1 MGRDPVRGGR
11 RVIVGRVDD
20 REVIDA
26 FLTEGAKRAFGPSL
40 HVENNSL
47 ILNGWWHAALR
58 IGERVFAVR
67 NEEPREDRA
76 PLDELLAALR
86 ELGLEQV
93 ALDHPYIQPIT
104 YTEISLGQVSWGLW
118 ATDLA
123 SGEEALV
130 ARASAE
136 SFFTDTLDPAF
147 LDASAPQSADFSAE
161 LGGARRVAGL
171 PTALVL
177 TVGVEPAR
185 AEALGAALDDCRVV
199 ARSFEEFPPSACG
212 ALIPGV
218 VVVDA
223 SGRTGIEFIMEL
235 RAEACGRYVPVV
247 ALTENAEV
255 PLGADAVLD
264 PRQPPTAWAAPV
276 RDLLP

>member
-1 MGRDPVRGGR
+1 VN
-11 RVIVGRVDD
+11 D

-26 FLTEGAKRAFGPSL
+26 FLTGGAKRAFGPSL
-40 HVENNSL
+40 HIENNSL

-58 IGERVFAVR
+58 IADGVYVVR

-76 PLDELLAALR
+76 PLDELLGALVG
-86 ELGLEQV
+86 LGLSQV

-104 YTEISLGQVSWGLW
+104 YTEISLGQVSWSLW

-123 SGEEALV
+123 TGEAAL
-130 ARASAE
+130 ADRASAE
-136 SFFTDTLDPAF
+136 TFFTDTDTDSAF
-147 LDASAPQSADFSAE
+147 FDASGDPRDADFSAE

-171 PTALVL
+171 PAALVL
-177 TVGVEPAR
+177 TVGVERER
-185 AEALGAALDDCRVV
+185 AEQLGAELDDCRIVTK
-199 ARSFEEFPPSACG
+199 SFAEFPPSACG

-223 SGRTGIEFIMEL
+223 SDRTGIEFIMEL

-247 ALTENAEV
+247 ALTETPEL
-255 PLGADAVLD
+255 PLGADSVVDL
-264 PRQPPTAWAAPV
+264 RQPPSAWAEPV
-276 RDLLP
+276 RALLP